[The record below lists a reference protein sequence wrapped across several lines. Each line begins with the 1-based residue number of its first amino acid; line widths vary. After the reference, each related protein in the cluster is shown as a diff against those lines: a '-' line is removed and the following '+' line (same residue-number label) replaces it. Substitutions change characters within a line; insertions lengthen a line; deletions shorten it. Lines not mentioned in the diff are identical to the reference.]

1 MPNLTLADLQ
11 GEIQPTSAPPWRK
24 TSAAATLP
32 LS

>member
-1 MPNLTLADLQ
+1 MPNLTLADLKAKSR
-11 GEIQPTSAPPWRK
+11 PTSAPPWRK